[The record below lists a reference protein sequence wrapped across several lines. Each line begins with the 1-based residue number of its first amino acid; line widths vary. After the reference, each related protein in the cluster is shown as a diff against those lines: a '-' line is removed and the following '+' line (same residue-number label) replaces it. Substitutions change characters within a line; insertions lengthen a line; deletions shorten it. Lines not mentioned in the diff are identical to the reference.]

1 MQKQRDIALD
11 CLKAFAIFLVLWG
24 HCIQYLSSTH
34 YAEQPLYRIIYSFHM
49 PLFMALVG
57 YFATSLLCINSFAKV
72 VWKKCRQL
80 LIPAVV
86 MIAFICLVQGYAVNG
101 LIHFFKLIVINL
113 WFLKVAFLCTVLFY
127 VFAFNR
133 KFRPAGIIISLII
146 SQFIHL
152 WYWPVNIMY
161 PCFVLG
167 YFLHSFRTYIE
178 CNSLKIMMISGCIF
192 VAMLLFWDRSFW
204 DMPEFTVNV
213 ASQSFTE
220 FWGKT
225 LYRLAIGIAG
235 TIFFFSAFISLVDR
249 LLSEKIK
256 KRLQFV
262 GVRTLG
268 IYLVQSLLVEV
279 ILARTLNLDTLNPL
293 VYNLVVTPAI
303 ALIALIICTLTVKLL
318 EQTKITSA
326 LLLGKTGTA

>member
-1 MQKQRDIALD
+1 
-11 CLKAFAIFLVLWG
+11 
-24 HCIQYLSSTH
+24 
-34 YAEQPLYRIIYSFHM
+34 
-49 PLFMALVG
+49 
-57 YFATSLLCINSFAKV
+57 
-72 VWKKCRQL
+72 
-80 LIPAVV
+80 
-86 MIAFICLVQGYAVNG
+86 
-101 LIHFFKLIVINL
+101 
-113 WFLKVAFLCTVLFY
+113 
-127 VFAFNR
+127 
-133 KFRPAGIIISLII
+133 
-146 SQFIHL
+146 
-152 WYWPVNIMY
+152 
-161 PCFVLG
+161 
-167 YFLHSFRTYIE
+167 
-178 CNSLKIMMISGCIF
+178 MMISGCIF